1 MFVNV
6 FHKKVANYGNC
17 IFFCRIGNMKEFDQ
31 LEMPQAGL
39 TRSDNKKIELEENLE
54 TLSRYMDG
62 LFTIPGIGWKFGLY
76 SIVGLIPWAGDTT
89 TALVSFYVLAAGVR
103 YGVPKITLA
112 RMGLNIAIGY
122 VVGVIPIFGD
132 AFDFVWKPN
141 NMNMKLLKLRA
152 AVSADEAKQ
161 GKTSDWIFVALIML
175 VIVGLLVGSIAIS
188 LLMFGTFFY
197 ELWKLISNV

>member
-1 MFVNV
+1 MGNTNFFVELQ
-6 FHKKVANYGNC
+6 
-17 IFFCRIGNMKEFDQ
+17 NMESIKQMEISRT
-31 LEMPQAGL
+31 GL
-39 TRSDNKKIELEENLE
+39 SREESKKIEIEENLE

-89 TALVSFYVLAAGVR
+89 TAIVSFYVLAAGVR

-122 VVGVIPIFGD
+122 VIGVIPILGD

-141 NMNMKLLKLRA
+141 QMNMNLLRTRA
-152 AVSADEAKQ
+152 VVSADEAKQ
-161 GKTSDWIFVALIML
+161 GKTSDWLFVAVIML
-175 VIVGLLVGSIAIS
+175 IIVGLLVGSIALS
-188 LLMFGTFFY
+188 LLMFGTVFY
-197 ELWKLISNV
+197 ELWKLRGQ